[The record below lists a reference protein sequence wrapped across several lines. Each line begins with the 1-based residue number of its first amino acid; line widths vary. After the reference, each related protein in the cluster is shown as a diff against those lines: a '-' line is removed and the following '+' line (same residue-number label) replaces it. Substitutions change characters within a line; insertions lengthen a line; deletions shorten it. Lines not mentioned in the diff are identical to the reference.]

1 MLDRRECETV
11 LGFYCPSP
19 PKSASALNPD
29 GKFLIGNSS
38 SPGGLTLTQGA
49 SYFLYEKGRFL
60 LNSIFRN
67 RIRIHSSGYEPF
79 AAFSAAVF
87 SFLSSNSTY
96 LYCTVRLCR
105 AESSNCNSSC
115 DATQATSSW
124 KQKRST
130 SIDETDEI
138 NLKLGPLL
146 INNQKSK
153 SELNGRG

>member
-1 MLDRRECETV
+1 MIRECQTV
-11 LGFYCPSP
+11 LGFLESTLAVWISLEPG
-19 PKSASALNPD
+19 PD
-29 GKFLIGNSS
+29 QLAF
-38 SPGGLTLTQGA
+38 GG
-49 SYFLYEKGRFL
+49 FIFMKNERFL

-115 DATQATSSW
+115 GATQATPSSW

>member
-1 MLDRRECETV
+1 MRT
-11 LGFYCPSP
+11 
-19 PKSASALNPD
+19 ALAQAAW
-29 GKFLIGNSS
+29 K
-38 SPGGLTLTQGA
+38 GA
-49 SYFLYEKGRFL
+49 SYFLDEKRRFL
-60 LNSIFRN
+60 LYSIFRN

-115 DATQATSSW
+115 GATQATSSSW

-153 SELNGRG
+153 SELNGRGWFFDDLGPADLSERLSVDLKFE